1 MIQFLT
7 TPIFYLTP
15 YIFLWSIFNGIIV
28 FGLIRVLK
36 LSGSKSTQFAA
47 ALTTAI
53 ASIFWN
59 WSIEFNQST
68 IYLNIDHPYLRISW
82 ADALNGVCVFAL
94 TSLVLGLWVNP
105 QHKAVAIARIAGI
118 AALLTTFTDTF
129 FF

>member
-36 LSGSKSTQFAA
+36 LSGSKSTQVVA

-68 IYLNIDHPYLRISW
+68 VHLNVDHPFLRISW

-105 QHKAVAIARIAGI
+105 QHKAVAIARIAGL
-118 AALLTTFTDTF
+118 AALVTAFTDTF

>member
-28 FGLIRVLK
+28 FSLIRVLK
-36 LSGSKSTQFAA
+36 LSSSKSTQVVAA
-47 ALTTAI
+47 FTTAI
-53 ASIFWN
+53 ASIVWN

-68 IYLNIDHPYLRISW
+68 IHLNVDHPIFRISW
-82 ADALNGVCVFAL
+82 ADAINGVGVFAL
-94 TSLVLGLWVNP
+94 TSFFLGMFINKK
-105 QHKAVAIARIAGI
+105 QEAGMIARVASL
-118 AALLTTFTDTF
+118 AALVTVITDTF

>member
-28 FGLIRVLK
+28 FGLILVLK
-36 LSGSKSTQFAA
+36 LSGSKSTQLAA

-53 ASIFWN
+53 ASILWN

-68 IYLNIDHPYLRISW
+68 IYLNVDHPYLRISW
-82 ADALNGVCVFAL
+82 ADTLDGVCVFAL

-105 QHKAVAIARIAGI
+105 QNKAVAIARIALV